1 MPAVCLH
8 GVSRKTETRNKMN
21 TYYIKQDNGAFAEVT
36 FSDGMLIT
44 MIAEKLVG
52 DSLLKATEVIK
63 DTIQKRV
70 SEVIYQSDL
79 GTRTLNYLST
89 MSITDVVDE
98 AVKDAVAEYDYDG
111 VIENALDDVDIDE
124 MVREK
129 VTDHLD
135 SSSIQVRI
143 N

>member
-1 MPAVCLH
+1 
-8 GVSRKTETRNKMN
+8 MN

-52 DSLLKATEVIK
+52 DSLIKATEVIK

-79 GTRTLNYLST
+79 GARTLNYLST
-89 MSITDVVDE
+89 MNITDVVDE

-111 VIENALDDVDIDE
+111 VIDNALDNVDIDE
-124 MVREK
+124 MVTEK
-129 VTDHLD
+129 ITDHLD

>member
-1 MPAVCLH
+1 
-8 GVSRKTETRNKMN
+8 MN
-21 TYYIKQDNGAFAEVT
+21 TYYIKQDNGTFAEVT

-79 GTRTLNYLST
+79 GTRTHNYLST

-111 VIENALDDVDIDE
+111 VIDNALDNVDIDE
-124 MVREK
+124 MVAEK
-129 VTDHLD
+129 ITDHLD

-143 N
+143 S

>member
-1 MPAVCLH
+1 
-8 GVSRKTETRNKMN
+8 MN

-98 AVKDAVAEYDYDG
+98 AVKDAVKDYDYDG
-111 VIENALDDVDIDE
+111 VIDNALDSIDIDE
-124 MVREK
+124 MVTQRI
-129 VTDHLD
+129 TDHLD
-135 SSSIQVRI
+135 SSSIEVSI

>member
-8 GVSRKTETRNKMN
+8 GVSGKTETRNKMN
-21 TYYIKQDNGAFAEVT
+21 TYYIKHDNGAFAEVT

-44 MIAEKLVG
+44 MIAQKLVE
-52 DSLLKATEVIK
+52 DSLLKATDVIK

-79 GTRTLNYLST
+79 GTRTLNHLST
-89 MSITDVVDE
+89 VDIGE
-98 AVKDAVAEYDYDG
+98 LVDNEISNAVRDYDFSDT
-111 VIENALDDVDIDE
+111 IESAVDGINIDE
-124 MVREK
+124 MVEEAVK
-129 VTDHLD
+129 EHIE
-135 SSSIQVRI
+135 SCSIQVRI

>member
-1 MPAVCLH
+1 
-8 GVSRKTETRNKMN
+8 MN

-79 GTRTLNYLST
+79 GARTLNHLST
-89 MSITDVVDE
+89 VDIGE
-98 AVKDAVAEYDYDG
+98 LVDNEISNAVRDYDFSDT
-111 VIENALDDVDIDE
+111 IESAVDGINIDE
-124 MVREK
+124 MVEEAVK
-129 VTDHLD
+129 EHME
-135 SSSIQVRI
+135 SCSIQVRI